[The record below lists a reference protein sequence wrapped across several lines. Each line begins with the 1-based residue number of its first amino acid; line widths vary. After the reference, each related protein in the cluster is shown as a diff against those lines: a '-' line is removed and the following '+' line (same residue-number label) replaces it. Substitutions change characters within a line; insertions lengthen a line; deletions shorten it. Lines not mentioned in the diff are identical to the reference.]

1 MSRERRRQPKAS
13 LARRVGVRKPRKTIL
28 IFCEGKNT
36 EPQYFEALKREP
48 DVRDVA
54 AVDLRVDPDSAGGAP
69 ITLVRMAVD
78 ARRRALRE
86 SSEIDEFWCV
96 FDVEWPTHHP
106 SLHDALE
113 LAERNDIHV
122 AVSNPCFELW
132 LALHFKDVRAF
143 HDNDQARRLRRGL
156 DGQQGKSIT
165 GSQYMPLRKEAARR
179 AAKLAGFH
187 TENSATVPHD
197 NPSSGMYRLI
207 EATLPI
213 GDSLL

>member
-1 MSRERRRQPKAS
+1 MRWGSPRRPAGEPRTPTAAQGITGPASRRSQTSQDDLDFLRGQEHGTTVFRS
-13 LARRVGVRKPRKTIL
+13 
-28 IFCEGKNT
+28 
-36 EPQYFEALKREP
+36 LKREP

-143 HDNDQARRLRRGL
+143 HDNDQPGACVAAWTASRARASPVRSTCHSARRPPAGPPSWPASTPRTAPP
-156 DGQQGKSIT
+156 SPMT
-165 GSQYMPLRKEAARR
+165 TRR
-179 AAKLAGFH
+179 AECTA
-187 TENSATVPHD
+187 
-197 NPSSGMYRLI
+197 
-207 EATLPI
+207 
-213 GDSLL
+213 